1 VKETLTMSR
10 KERERLVVMDQVAQN
25 TMTLEEAK
33 ERMGVCYR
41 QAKRIWAR
49 YQARGAEGLVHQS
62 RGRTSNRQL
71 PRKLREEVL
80 RLYRARY
87 GDYGPTL
94 ASEALEEHHGL
105 GVNPETLR
113 RWLHGECLLVPRG
126 RHRTHRKRR
135 ERRAHFGAMAQMDG
149 SIHAWFEDRADPCC
163 AMMMVDDATGR
174 GMHLMQ
180 PQETAEGAFL
190 VLRKWIERHGVPEA
204 LYVDRRNVYVADRD
218 PTPEEQRQGSG
229 ALTDFGRACWKLGI
243 RLIAANSPQAKGRV
257 ERHGGVLQDRL
268 VKELRR
274 LGISGIAEANAML
287 DGFTERLD
295 AKFAIEPASP
305 VDRHRKAPP
314 REALDEILC
323 WEVQRTVARDWTVSY
338 EGRRYQ
344 ILRQKHQP
352 RPGNRVTVRKRLD
365 GAVKILWAEQS
376 LAYRPLGSSGHNHL
390 VGSPPPPQGGWLGS
404 SRTDF
409 IRSGK
414 GLG

>member
-1 VKETLTMSR
+1 MKETLTMSR